1 MISKITHITLS
12 LLFLISM
19 GYSLVPKTP
28 SGGGEY
34 IFNPNKT
41 PCLTTDDKNNIKALL
56 QEMYG
61 LFLIT

>member
-12 LLFLISM
+12 LFFLISM
-19 GYSLVPKTP
+19 GYSQVPKTP

-41 PCLTTDDKNNIKALL
+41 PCLTTGEKNNIKELL
-56 QEMYG
+56 QKNVKT
-61 LFLIT
+61 L